1 MRDQNGFPGR
11 IAHFRVIIMM
21 ANDHDRHSTASW
33 SSGRMTTHGVDAL
46 VAITSRSA
54 IDDPSRFAKSQTV
67 VASFGLTPKK
77 YQSGETNLDGG
88 IRVGGTM
95 VRTTLYEAAH
105 IMLTRATRFCALK
118 RWAVDVAKRRG
129 MKRAK
134 VALDRKLATILHR
147 MWVKESEC
155 RWSKEAL

>member
-46 VAITSRSA
+46 VAITCRSA

-88 IRVGGTM
+88 IRVGDTM
-95 VRTTLYEAAH
+95 VRTTFYRGGSHYADPCHQVLCAETMGSRCGKTAGYEA
-105 IMLTRATRFCALK
+105 
-118 RWAVDVAKRRG
+118 RRG
-129 MKRAK
+129 GA
-134 VALDRKLATILHR
+134 
-147 MWVKESEC
+147 
-155 RWSKEAL
+155 